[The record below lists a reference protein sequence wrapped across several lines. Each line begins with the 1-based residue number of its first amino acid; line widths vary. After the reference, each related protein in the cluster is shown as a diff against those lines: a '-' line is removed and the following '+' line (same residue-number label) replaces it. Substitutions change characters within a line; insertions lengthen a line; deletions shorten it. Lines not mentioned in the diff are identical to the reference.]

1 MLHLLAP
8 LLALALP
15 SLPSLPSLPDPVTVV
30 FALNTLAAVFS
41 AINVISQ
48 RNPVYCALFLVANFF
63 CLAVYYLLLDAQFL
77 AAVQII
83 VYAGAIMVLFLF
95 VVTLLAPGREEVAN
109 DRLRVLQIPAVLLG
123 VILGGGVAVS
133 LMFNDIHL
141 GLPPDPDNA
150 SAQLGTVQI
159 VGSQLFQHFLFPF
172 EITSLLLLVAML
184 GAVVLA
190 KRRIQ

>member
-1 MLHLLAP
+1 MLNMLHLLAP
-8 LLALALP
+8 VLAL
-15 SLPSLPSLPDPVTVV
+15 SLPDPVTVV
-30 FALNTLAAVFS
+30 FAINTLAAVFS

-109 DRLRVLQIPAVLLG
+109 DRLRVLQAPAVILG

-141 GLPPDPDNA
+141 GLPPDNA
-150 SAQLGTVQI
+150 NAPLGTVQI
-159 VGSQLFQHFLFPF
+159 VGSQLFQNFLFPF

>member
-8 LLALALP
+8 LLAL
-15 SLPSLPSLPDPVTVV
+15 SLPSLPDPVTVV

-150 SAQLGTVQI
+150 NAQLGTVQI